1 MYTLSD
7 QGSSSLIK
15 TLRCNSC
22 GGPLKPSAESIL
34 SICNFCGEIS
44 AESNISPHIVVK
56 PLPLTPPEG
65 MGHVKNMELIL
76 IPFFEIKADVSLDAL
91 GYQRRERTETKTVR
105 RGGKT
110 YTESKTIVE
119 YRPWRVTHQGTHAV
133 RFLARQEVSVF
144 GAGEL
149 ISTVAHGIGGEA
161 MPFSPALIKSIAN
174 MDPTRSTLVALSPE
188 WDQKNAARKAGEIVY
203 ETAYAR
209 AKSEM
214 HEVFDTRVKFTPIS
228 TPSLLHEPL
237 LLIRRKIRGRS
248 YRAAYHWG
256 NGKLLKEEQPIKF
269 RRLGVFFALLMFL
282 AAPVLVQLGFNIY
295 TSSTDEAIWA
305 LILLGVIA
313 LGLAIGALFILIR
326 VYRPHKIYSSG
337 ARLTL
342 FDFQRISQ
350 EERATVAQAQQ
361 QQQPASR
368 PKQPKFCP
376 KCGDPIES
384 GQTFCEKCGYDMRSD

>member
-1 MYTLSD
+1 LND

-15 TLRCNSC
+15 TLRCKSC

-44 AESNISPHIVVK
+44 AESDISPHTIIK

-65 MGHVKNMELIL
+65 MGHVKKMELIL

-105 RGGKT
+105 RGGET
-110 YTESKTIVE
+110 VRESKTIVE
-119 YRPWRVTHQGTHAV
+119 YRPWRVQHQGSHNV
-133 RFLARQEVSVF
+133 RFLARQEVTVF

-149 ISTVAHGIGGEA
+149 ISTVAHGVGGEA
-161 MPFSPALIKSIAN
+161 MPFSPELIKSIAN

-188 WDQKNAARKAGEIVY
+188 WDQQNAARKAGEIVY
-203 ETAYAR
+203 EAAYAR

-228 TPSLLHEPL
+228 APTLLHEPL
-237 LLIRRKIRGRS
+237 LLIRRQIQGRS

-256 NGKLLKEEQPIKF
+256 NGKLLKEERPIKN

-282 AAPVLVQLGFNIY
+282 AGPVLVQLGFDIY
-295 TSSTDEAIWA
+295 TNSGDDAVWV
-305 LILLGVIA
+305 LILLGVVA
-313 LGLAIGALFILIR
+313 LGLAIGAIVILIR
-326 VYRPHKIYSSG
+326 VYRPHKLYSSG
-337 ARLTL
+337 TRLSL

-350 EERATVAQAQQ
+350 EERAAVAQAQQ
-361 QQQPASR
+361 AAAK

-376 KCGDPIES
+376 KCGDPLEPN
-384 GQTFCEKCGYDMRSD
+384 QTFCEKCGYKMEV